1 MSESPKVDVK
11 ALAALS
17 RIAIKEVDIPRLE
30 AELGEI
36 LSFVEEVQK
45 VDVSVLP
52 IATDDLHNVTRS
64 DTDPY
69 DSGIFTEA
77 ILSAAPKRNGE
88 YIEVKQ
94 VLAHTKKSKE
104 KKE

>member
-17 RIAIKEVDIPRLE
+17 RIAIKEADIPRLE

-52 IATDDLHNVTRS
+52 SEEHGLHNVTRP

-77 ILSAAPKRNGE
+77 ILNAAPKRNGE

-104 KKE
+104 QKE